1 MIVPNKNI
9 RLQNSLLDMGA
20 QVLTELRQP
29 QTVSSLWERAK
40 TVKEI
45 NSYDKFVLTLDFLFM
60 MNLVESKDGLV
71 LKAQP

>member
-9 RLQNSLLDMGA
+9 RLQNSLLGMGA
-20 QVLTELRQP
+20 QLLAQLRHS
-29 QTVSSLWERAK
+29 QTVSSLWDRAK

-60 MNLVESKDGLV
+60 MNLVEYKDGLV